1 MCRKGLKKGLSRVG
15 MSSQAERGWGGWGAS
30 NWMQVRARVKD
41 GVGREEAM
49 QKEGKGRAQA
59 DELGLFWIKPSTKLV
74 SRRPS
79 LIQFSFLLLL
89 IFGC

>member
-1 MCRKGLKKGLSRVG
+1 

-30 NWMQVRARVKD
+30 NWMQVRASQGWGGKGGGD
-41 GVGREEAM
+41 AE
-49 QKEGKGRAQA
+49 EGKGRAQA

-74 SRRPS
+74 SRRPM